1 LSAPASQADESEQNT
16 TEEQQKTDD
25 QLVADLEDT
34 VESALPARDKGLNLE
49 ASQSDE
55 PQQISSEKQQDSGS
69 EVVAALQ
76 SSSEDQQ
83 ANRDRVS
90 NPLPSA
96 PNGCERIRI
105 EALQNHDSVADLQS
119 GLEVRQVSG
128 DKSSSPPPS
137 TPHGQG
143 DDRMEVLQQ
152 ARNEVIEG
160 LQLTSENPQRGTDAI
175 DVADRWLT
183 DVQIEFPQGICCSPS
198 RPFDNWQKSPQDPRQ
213 AQPKIPT
220 LLF

>member
-1 LSAPASQADESEQNT
+1 
-16 TEEQQKTDD
+16 
-25 QLVADLEDT
+25 
-34 VESALPARDKGLNLE
+34 VESALPARNKGLNLE

-55 PQQISSEKQQDSGS
+55 PQQISSEKPQDSGS

-105 EALQNHDSVADLQS
+105 EALQNYDNMADSQS
-119 GLEVRQVSG
+119 SLEVRQVSG

-137 TPHGQG
+137 TPHRQG
-143 DDRMEVLQQ
+143 DDRMKALQQ
-152 ARNEVIEG
+152 TRNDVVEG
-160 LQLTSENPQRGTDAI
+160 RQLTSENPQRGTDAI
-175 DVADRWLT
+175 EVADRWLT
-183 DVQIEFPQGICCSPS
+183 DVQIELRQGIC
-198 RPFDNWQKSPQDPRQ
+198 FGNWQESPQDPQQ
-213 AQPKIPT
+213 AQPTTPT
-220 LLF
+220 LLS